1 MHPPAGRLQLNAPL
15 RVNSITPI
23 LQAVPADTAI
33 LLFAHATAQ
42 EAKAK
47 AFASGRSARTNKK
60 IADVLLDQTLAVVRK
75 ADLPLITVY
84 TAGQKGNTFGE
95 RLANAFQDAFGA
107 GYQRVICI
115 GSDCPTLAAADL
127 LQAQEALQRQ
137 NMVVGPAADG
147 GAYLI
152 GMHIDCFDPE
162 SFAML
167 NWQTGQVLHELS
179 IYSFRHQ
186 AVLNGF
192 ELLQERA
199 DVDSK
204 EDLCLV
210 LENLPAYNRFK
221 VQILN
226 ILSGRASRAFA
237 FRHFLRKP
245 LGWSLRE
252 LQLRAPPQQVP

>member
-1 MHPPAGRLQLNAPL
+1 MLPA
-15 RVNSITPI
+15 
-23 LQAVPADTAI
+23 PADTAI
-33 LLFAHATAQ
+33 LLFAHAAEH
-42 EAKAK
+42 EARAK
-47 AFASGRSARTNKK
+47 AFASGRNARTSKK
-60 IADVLLDQTLAVVRK
+60 IAGVLLEHTLAVVHK
-75 ADLPLITVY
+75 TKIPLITVY
-84 TAGQKGNTFGE
+84 TAQQKGNTFGE

-115 GSDCPTLAAADL
+115 GSDCPTLGAADL
-127 LQAQEALQRQ
+127 LQAQQALQRH
-137 NMVVGPAADG
+137 NMVVGPAEDG

-152 GMHIDCFDPE
+152 GMHIGCFDPE

-192 ELLQERA
+192 ELLQKRA

-204 EDLCLV
+204 EDLRLV
-210 LENLPAYNRFK
+210 LEELPVFNKIK
-221 VQILN
+221 VLILA
-226 ILSGRASRAFA
+226 ILSRRAVCAFT

-245 LGWSLRE
+245 LNLNLQE
-252 LQLRAPPQQVP
+252 LQLRAPPH